1 MRKYDEKLNKDLP
14 NGFFWQL
21 DLVQKQLI
29 LNFDFNLL
37 EQQYFLINQ
46 VLMNFKFFF
55 LILWTLKEIQ
65 VANLIK

>member
-29 LNFDFNLL
+29 LNFDFDLL

-55 LILWTLKEIQ
+55 
-65 VANLIK
+65 